1 MGTGGRRGRAPRAA
15 GEEPDAGGGG
25 PLAGI
30 PLERIARFYR
40 ALVESLPDA
49 FVLVVDPNHRVVFV
63 AGEGLASGAWS
74 RDELVGRN
82 ILEVVSEPVAN
93 RWRERY
99 GRALSGE
106 PQSFD
111 YRGGRVDRD
120 LWMQIVPVRDES
132 GAVEA
137 ALLIA
142 QDVTQRM
149 REQRTLRRLSEERRL
164 IVDRSPIGLAVLSPS
179 GSWLQANAAL
189 CRLLGYTEE
198 ELRQLTFQHVTHPDD
213 LDSHIAYSRALI
225 AGDVDSYRLEKRY
238 LHRDGHEVW
247 ALLSVGA
254 VRDDRGLPLFLIAQ
268 IQDMTAERAAESER
282 RALDEQLRDAQK
294 LESLGILAGGVAH
307 DFNNILVGVLGNASI
322 MLERLPRESPL
333 RENAESIILA
343 AERAATL
350 TQQMLAYA
358 GKGRFVVEDV
368 DLSAVVGEMDQLLGS
383 TLSARATLILDLV
396 EEPPRVR
403 GDAGQ
408 IRQVVMNLLTNAVE
422 AVDERA
428 GEVRVT
434 VRPVHAD
441 RAFLARH
448 GGRELDEGPYLLL
461 EVADTGVGMDEATVA
476 RIFEPFFTTKFAGR
490 GLGLAATLGIVR
502 GHGGTLTVVSEPG
515 VGTTFRLLLP
525 SSGAVDEAPEADGG
539 PAEAPGGLVLVVD
552 DDPTV
557 AGVACDILAAA
568 GYQTV
573 TAHDG
578 AAALEV
584 FAARR
589 ADVAA
594 ILLDVMMP
602 GLDCEQVVDAL
613 RRLADVPI
621 VLSSGYDQQVL
632 AGRLR
637 ADARTTFIQKPY
649 RPNDLRRAVAGAIV
663 G

>member
-1 MGTGGRRGRAPRAA
+1 VA
-15 GEEPDAGGGG
+15 G
-25 PLAGI
+25 L
-30 PLERIARFYR
+30 PLERTARFFR
-40 ALVESLPDA
+40 AAVESLPDG
-49 FVLVVDPNHRVVFV
+49 FVLVVDPSYHVVFA

-82 ILEVVSEPVAN
+82 ILEVVSEPVAK
-93 RWRERY
+93 RWRDRY
-99 GRALSGE
+99 DRALAGE

-120 LWMQIVPVRDES
+120 LWMQIIPVRDES
-132 GAVEA
+132 GRVEA

-142 QDVTQRM
+142 LDVTQRM

-213 LDSHIAYSRALI
+213 LDSDIAYSRALI

-254 VRDDRGLPLFLIAQ
+254 VRDDRGDPLFLIAQ
-268 IQDMTAERAAESER
+268 IQDMTAERAVDGER

-322 MLERLPRESPL
+322 MVERLPRESPL

-383 TLSARATLILDLV
+383 TLSTRATLSLDLADD
-396 EEPPRVR
+396 PPRVR
-403 GDAGQ
+403 GDIGQ

-422 AVDERA
+422 ALDERA

-441 RAFLARH
+441 RSFLARH
-448 GGRELDEGPYLLL
+448 GGRELDEGAYLLL
-461 EVADTGVGMDEATVA
+461 EVSDSGVGMDEATVG

-502 GHGGTLTVVSEPG
+502 GHGGALTVISEPG

-525 SSGAVDEAPEADGG
+525 ASAAADEELEPDGG
-539 PAEAPGGLVLVVD
+539 PGQAPGGLVLVVD

-557 AGVACDILAAA
+557 AGVACDILVAD
-568 GYQTV
+568 GYRTL

-578 AAALEV
+578 ATALEV
-584 FAARR
+584 FADRHAE
-589 ADVAA
+589 VAA

-602 GLDCEQVVDAL
+602 GLDCEQIVEAV
-613 RRLADVPI
+613 RRLSDVPI
-621 VLSSGYDQQVL
+621 VLSSGYDQQVVSS
-632 AGRLR
+632 RLR

-649 RPNDLRRAVAGAIV
+649 RPNDLRRAVGDAIV